1 MGNPKLTEPLLIWN
15 KVTEMPEMSQVDRV
29 TDAREICT
37 LINAAAQIYRGIIPE
52 DCWHEPYMSVKEL
65 HQELEDGVVFS
76 GIYQEG
82 ELLAVMG
89 FQVRGGVELIRHA
102 YVSPQHQRTGMG
114 RTLLRW
120 IHRQASAP
128 ILVGTWAGASWAIR
142 FYENNG
148 YHLMNPGDTAQLL
161 ETFWRVPKRQAE
173 ASVVL
178 ARGQALAALRIA
190 GEAQLGRITTADRI
204 DSLD

>member
-1 MGNPKLTEPLLIWN
+1 MN
-15 KVTEMPEMSQVDRV
+15 EMPEVPRVHRV
-29 TDAREICT
+29 TDAQVICT
-37 LINAAAQIYRGIIPE
+37 VINAAAQVYRGIIPD

-76 GIYQEG
+76 GITQG
-82 ELLAVMG
+82 GRLVAVMG
-89 FQVRGGVELIRHA
+89 FQARGAVELIRHA
-102 YVSPQHQRTGMG
+102 YVIPPYQRTGMG

>member
-37 LINAAAQIYRGIIPE
+37 LINAAAQIYRGIIPD
-52 DCWHEPYMSVKEL
+52 DCWHEPYMSVQDL
-65 HQELEDGVVFS
+65 NQELENGVVFS
-76 GIYQEG
+76 GITQEG
-82 ELLAVMG
+82 RLVAVMG
-89 FQVRGGVELIRHA
+89 FQARGPVELIRHA
-102 YVSPQHQRTGMG
+102 YVIPPYQRTGMG

-120 IHRQASAP
+120 IHRHASAP
-128 ILVGTWAGASWAIR
+128 TLVGTWAGANWAIR

-148 YHLMNPGDTAQLL
+148 YQLLNPQDTARLL
-161 ETFWRVPKRQAE
+161 ETFWRVPKHQAQ

-178 ARGQALAALRIA
+178 ARGQALATLRIA
-190 GEAQLGRITTADRI
+190 GEM
-204 DSLD
+204 